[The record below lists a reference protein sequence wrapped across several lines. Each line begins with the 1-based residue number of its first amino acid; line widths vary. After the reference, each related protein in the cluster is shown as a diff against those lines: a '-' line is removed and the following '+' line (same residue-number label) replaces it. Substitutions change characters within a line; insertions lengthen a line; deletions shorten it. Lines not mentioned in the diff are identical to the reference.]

1 MLAKRTL
8 TLGMPVLQEPILR
21 HEHLSDARQAQH
33 ILAQAEQQ
41 AAAILAA
48 AEQEAQHQITLAVG
62 AFWAGA
68 NEFLQGF
75 EQERATYQRQALGTV
90 EQLLNEALGR
100 LLDNT
105 GLPERT
111 RALLRDLA
119 ASQPIAAVATL
130 ICHPD
135 LEPVVQAWLAE
146 SRFAQFWQVQSSSA
160 MAPLALTLSHA
171 SGAFDLDWQSLR
183 DGLPVA
189 RAEAPATV
197 VNEHGTD
204 ALLDAT

>member
-21 HEHLSDARQAQH
+21 YEHLHNARQAQH

-48 AEQEAQHQITLAVG
+48 AEQEAQRQITRAVG
-62 AFWAGA
+62 EFWAGA

-75 EQERATYQRQALGTV
+75 EQQRAIYQQQALGTV
-90 EQLLNEALGR
+90 EQLLNEGLGR
-100 LLDNT
+100 LLDAA

-111 RALLRDLA
+111 RAVLRDLA
-119 ASQPIAAVATL
+119 ASQPIAAAATL

-146 SRFAQFWQVQSSSA
+146 SRFAQFWQVQASSA
-160 MAPLALTLSHA
+160 MEPLALTLRHA
-171 SGAFDLDWQSLR
+171 SGAYDLDWQSLR
-183 DGLPVA
+183 DGLPIA
-189 RAEAPATV
+189 RADAPAVLVST
-197 VNEHGTD
+197 HGTE
-204 ALLDAT
+204 AVLDAT